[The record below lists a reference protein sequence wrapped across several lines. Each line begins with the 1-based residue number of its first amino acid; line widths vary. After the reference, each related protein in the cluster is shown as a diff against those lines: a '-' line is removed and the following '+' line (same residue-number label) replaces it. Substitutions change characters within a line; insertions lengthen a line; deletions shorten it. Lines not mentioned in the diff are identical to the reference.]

1 MNLPIE
7 GAKQN
12 ASLAWA
18 DHAGIHSNPE
28 SSNHHQA
35 LYVTLRYSDTYQP
48 LYSPT
53 PTKTKRTWGRGGGQT
68 ASQKQDLELESTARP
83 SKESKHHLKLCEN
96 LYVK

>member
-18 DHAGIHSNPE
+18 GHAGIHSNPE

-35 LYVTLRYSDTYQP
+35 LYVTLRNSVKILTN
-48 LYSPT
+48 LYIHQDQQRR
-53 PTKTKRTWGRGGGQT
+53 KELGGGGKLPHKGKIWSLKAQH
-68 ASQKQDLELESTARP
+68 DLPERVSIIWNSAKT
-83 SKESKHHLKLCEN
+83 CM
-96 LYVK
+96 